1 MFLDFNFYSYILGLV
16 VQLRIQQIWNEDL
29 EDKNSQAFK
38 ELSET
43 LVIQA
48 RI

>member
-1 MFLDFNFYSYILGLV
+1 MFLVFNFYSYILGLV
-16 VQLRIQQIWNEDL
+16 VQLRIQQTWNEDL
-29 EDKNSQAFK
+29 EDENSQAFK

>member
-1 MFLDFNFYSYILGLV
+1 MFLDFNFHSYILGLV